1 MKKIIIIAAAALS
14 LAACT
19 KKEVK
24 LPEMTVGQ
32 MTAYELDGFRLHV
45 YNTNDVMGDA
55 SYIVEGKDGLVVM
68 EYPLFKENAA
78 EFAEYIAAL
87 NAAYPEL
94 PGDAAA
100 LANALYAVK

>member
-1 MKKIIIIAAAALS
+1 MKKFMIIAAAALS

-45 YNTNDVMGDA
+45 YNSNDVMADA
-55 SYIVEGKDGLVVM
+55 PLYGKVDNGTVKIHVLGLCNC
-68 EYPLFKENAA
+68 L
-78 EFAEYIAAL
+78 
-87 NAAYPEL
+87 
-94 PGDAAA
+94 
-100 LANALYAVK
+100 